1 MFVSTRTA
9 VTLPLGRSGRNATSS
24 KYPAYSVTPPRI
36 QRNGCTKICTLS
48 RTRGASSRRFG
59 RLVEP
64 TRATNQETRGLND
77 AEVKI
82 AVFVSGGGSNLRAL
96 YDATKDGRIRGDIT
110 VVVSD
115 KPGCGGWEFAIS
127 KGITTIQY
135 PGSELTGGQLAEE
148 LVRSGVTF
156 VALAGY
162 LKLVPK
168 QLCQAYPRAMI
179 NIHPALLPAFGGKG
193 YYGMNVHRAVVASGV
208 RFSGPTVHF
217 VDEEYDKGKVV
228 AQRCVP
234 VLASDNPEDVAAR
247 VLEQEHE
254 LYPEV
259 LGALSKGNIRW
270 REDGVP
276 IIVSDSGER

>member
-1 MFVSTRTA
+1 M
-9 VTLPLGRSGRNATSS
+9 
-24 KYPAYSVTPPRI
+24 
-36 QRNGCTKICTLS
+36 
-48 RTRGASSRRFG
+48 
-59 RLVEP
+59 
-64 TRATNQETRGLND
+64 
-77 AEVKI
+77 
-82 AVFVSGGGSNLRAL
+82 
-96 YDATKDGRIRGDIT
+96 
-110 VVVSD
+110 
-115 KPGCGGWEFAIS
+115 
-127 KGITTIQY
+127 TIQY

-193 YYGMNVHRAVVASGV
+193 YYGMNVHKAVVASGV

-234 VLASDNPEDVAAR
+234 VLAGDNPEDVAAR

-254 LYPEV
+254 VYPEV